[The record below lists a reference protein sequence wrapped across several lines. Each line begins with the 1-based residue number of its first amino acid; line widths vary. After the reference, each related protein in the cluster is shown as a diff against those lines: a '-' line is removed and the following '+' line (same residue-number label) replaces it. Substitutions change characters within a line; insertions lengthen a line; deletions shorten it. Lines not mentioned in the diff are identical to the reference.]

1 MILMQMMKTTAVT
14 FAFLLGAFSV
24 RAQTY
29 YEYKWIFNGTAYQTN
44 GAGNIVGTP
53 ITDQTLL
60 QTEAQLLNIT
70 NLGTVS
76 LVYHLEG
83 SYPLWDTVELISN
96 ANCETLTTLFGLYYG
111 SQYAGETN
119 AAGQPT
125 NTLGRYAVTNATQ
138 LEQRR
143 VDQVYTF
150 NDTLYTYDNSGSLGA
165 SFTCKR
171 FLVDTSGDTNM
182 FIDGTLFWDVIP
194 TGTNVAPILCAG
206 HFTLGQPIPGAAI
219 PPTGGD

>member
-1 MILMQMMKTTAVT
+1 MILMKMMKTTAVT
-14 FAFLLGAFSV
+14 FAFLLGALGI

-29 YEYKWIFNGTAYQTN
+29 YEYKWIFNGMAYQTN

-60 QTEAQLLNIT
+60 QVEAQRLNIT
-70 NLGTVS
+70 NFASVS
-76 LVYHLEG
+76 LVYHLDG
-83 SYPLWDTVELISN
+83 NYPLWDTVELISN
-96 ANCETLTTLFGLYYG
+96 ATGETLSTELGLYYG
-111 SQYAGETN
+111 SQWAGETN
-119 AAGQPT
+119 ADGQPT
-125 NTLGRYAVTNATQ
+125 NTLGRWAVTNASQ

-150 NDTLYTYDNSGSLGA
+150 NDSLYTYNNSGSLGA

-171 FLVDTSGDTNM
+171 FLVDASGDTNL
-182 FIDGTLFWDVIP
+182 FVDGTLFWDVTP

-206 HFTLGQPIPGAAI
+206 HFTLGQPIPQAAI
-219 PPTGGD
+219 PPTEGH

>member
-1 MILMQMMKTTAVT
+1 MILMKWMKTSAVT

-24 RAQTY
+24 QAQTY

-60 QTEAQLLNIT
+60 QTEAQRLNIT

-76 LVYHLEG
+76 LVYHLDG
-83 SYPLWDTVELISN
+83 SYPLWDTVDLISN
-96 ANCETLTTLFGLYYG
+96 ATCETLSTLFGLYYG

-119 AAGQPT
+119 ADGQPA
-125 NTLGRYAVTNATQ
+125 NLLGRYAVTNATQ

-150 NDTLYTYDNSGSLGA
+150 HDTLYTYQSSGSLGG

-171 FLVDTSGDTNM
+171 FVVDSSGDTNL
-182 FIDGTLFWDVIP
+182 FVDGTLFWDVIP

-206 HFTLGQPIPGAAI
+206 HFTMGQPIPGAAI
-219 PPTGGD
+219 PATGRD